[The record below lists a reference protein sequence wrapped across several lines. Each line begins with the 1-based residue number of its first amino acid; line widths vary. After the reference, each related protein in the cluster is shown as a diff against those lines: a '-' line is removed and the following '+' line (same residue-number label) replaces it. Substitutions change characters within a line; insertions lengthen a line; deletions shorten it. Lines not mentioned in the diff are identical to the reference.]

1 LKITGTIGI
10 LLLAARDKKLV
21 FKDTLDD
28 LVACGFRLSKE
39 EYDKL
44 LMRSEEICK

>member
-1 LKITGTIGI
+1 LKITGTIGV
-10 LLLAARDKKLV
+10 LLFAAADKKMV

-28 LVACGFRLSKE
+28 LVACGFWLGKE

-44 LMRSEEICK
+44 VIRSGEICE